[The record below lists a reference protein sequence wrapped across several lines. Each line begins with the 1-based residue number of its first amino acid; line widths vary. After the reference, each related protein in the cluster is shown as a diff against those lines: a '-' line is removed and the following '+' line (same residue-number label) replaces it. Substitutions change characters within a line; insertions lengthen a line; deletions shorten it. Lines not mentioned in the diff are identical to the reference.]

1 MRKFR
6 GNKRAISPV
15 FSTVILVLI
24 VVIGMSAVFSFFV
37 GYVSDYQSGR
47 GSSVMEL
54 LEIEDVF
61 FNTTDKSSVDVWLY
75 NYGEIEVELDSVF
88 VNGLPVNFTFYP
100 ASARELG
107 DFDGDGVVDILT
119 FSHAKYNLSLWVN
132 WDDPNAK
139 SIHVFRFVTKR
150 GTIVEREYFSPEV

>member
-1 MRKFR
+1 LRKFR

-15 FSTVILVLI
+15 FSTVLLVLI

-54 LEIEDVF
+54 LDIEDVF
-61 FNTTDKSSVDVWLY
+61 FNTTDTGSVDVWLY

-100 ASARELG
+100 ASAGELG
-107 DFDGDGVVDILT
+107 DFDGNGAVDILT
-119 FSHAKYNLSLWVN
+119 FSHAKFKLSLGAD
-132 WDDPNAK
+132 WDADTK
-139 SIHVFRFVTKR
+139 SVYVLRFVTKR
-150 GTIVEREYFSPEV
+150 GTIVEREYFEPEV

>member
-1 MRKFR
+1 MRTFR

-15 FSTVILVLI
+15 FSTVLLVLI

-54 LEIEDVF
+54 LDIEDVF
-61 FNTTDKSSVDVWLY
+61 FNATDRSSVDVWLY
-75 NYGEIEVELDSVF
+75 NYGEIEVELDAVF

-100 ASARELG
+100 ASAGELG
-107 DFDGDGVVDILT
+107 DFDGDGAVDILT
-119 FSHAKYNLSLWVN
+119 FSHAKYNLSLWLD

-139 SIHVFRFVTKR
+139 SIYVFRFVTKR
-150 GTIVEREYFSPEV
+150 GTIVEREYFTPEV

>member
-54 LEIEDVF
+54 LDIEDVF
-61 FNTTDKSSVDVWLY
+61 FNSTDTSSVDVWLY
-75 NYGEIEVELDSVF
+75 NYGEIEVELDAVF

-107 DFDGDGVVDILT
+107 DFDGDGAVDILT
-119 FSHAKYNLSLWVN
+119 FSHVKYNLSLWLN
-132 WDDPNAK
+132 WDAK
-139 SIHVFRFVTKR
+139 PIHVFRFVTKR
-150 GTIVEREYFSPEV
+150 GTIVEREYFTPEV

>member
-1 MRKFR
+1 LRKLR
-6 GNKRAISPV
+6 GNRRAVSPV
-15 FSTVILVLI
+15 FSTVLLVLI

-61 FNTTDKSSVDVWLY
+61 FDSDDTSSVDVWLY
-75 NYGEIEVELDSVF
+75 NYGEIEVELDAVF
-88 VNGLPVNFTFYP
+88 VNGWPVNFTFYP

-107 DFDGDGVVDILT
+107 DFDGNGAVDLLT
-119 FSHAKYNLSLWVN
+119 FSHAKYRLSLQEN
-132 WDDPNAK
+132 WDADAK
-139 SIHVFRFVTKR
+139 LVYVLRFVTKR
-150 GTIVEREYFSPEV
+150 GTIVEREYFEP

>member
-1 MRKFR
+1 MRRFR
-6 GNKRAISPV
+6 GSRRAISPV

-47 GSSVMEL
+47 GSAVMEL

-61 FNTTDKSSVDVWLY
+61 FDSDDRSSVDVWLY

-88 VNGLPVNFTFYP
+88 VNGWPVEFTFYE
-100 ASARELG
+100 ASAEELG
-107 DFDGDGVVDILT
+107 DFDGDGAVDILA
-119 FSHAKYNLSLWVN
+119 FSHAKYNLPLEMD
-132 WDDPNAK
+132 WDEDAR
-139 SIHVFRFVTKR
+139 SVYVLRFVTRR
-150 GTIVEREYFSPEV
+150 GTIVEREYFEPGV

>member
-1 MRKFR
+1 M
-6 GNKRAISPV
+6 
-15 FSTVILVLI
+15 LI

-61 FNTTDKSSVDVWLY
+61 FNTSDPNRTSVDVWLY

-88 VNGLPVNFTFYP
+88 VNGLPVNFTFYS

-119 FSHAKYNLSLWVN
+119 FSHAKYNLSLWVD
-132 WDDPNAK
+132 WDTKP
-139 SIHVFRFVTKR
+139 ILVFRFVTQR
-150 GTIVEREYFSPEV
+150 GTIVEREYFTPEV

>member
-6 GNKRAISPV
+6 GNKRALSPV

-61 FNTTDKSSVDVWLY
+61 FNTTDRRSVDVWLY
-75 NYGEIEVELDSVF
+75 NYGEIEVELESVF

-100 ASARELG
+100 ASAMELD
-107 DFDGDGVVDILT
+107 DFDGNGAVDILM
-119 FSHAKYNLSLWVN
+119 FSRAKYNLSLWAD
-132 WDDPNAK
+132 WDVDTK
-139 SIHVFRFVTKR
+139 SVYVFRFVTKR
-150 GTIVEREYFSPEV
+150 GTIVERDYFEPEV

>member
-6 GNKRAISPV
+6 GNNRAISPV
-15 FSTVILVLI
+15 LGTVILVLI

-47 GSSVMEL
+47 GSAVMEL

-61 FNTTDKSSVDVWLY
+61 FDSDDTGSVDVWLY

-88 VNGLPVNFTFYP
+88 VNGWPVDFVFYP

-107 DFDGDGVVDILT
+107 DFDGNGAVDILT
-119 FSHAKYNLSLWVN
+119 FSHAKYRLSLVVD
-132 WDDPNAK
+132 WDDEDAK
-139 SIHVFRFVTKR
+139 PVHVLRFVTKR
-150 GTIVEREYFSPEV
+150 GTIVEREYFTPGV

>member
-6 GNKRAISPV
+6 GNKRAVSPV
-15 FSTVILVLI
+15 FSTVMLVLI

-54 LEIEDVF
+54 LDIEDVF
-61 FNTTDKSSVDVWLY
+61 FDPANTSGVDVWLY
-75 NYGEIEVELDSVF
+75 NYGEIEVELDSAF
-88 VNGLPVNFTFYP
+88 VNGLPVNFTFYS
-100 ASARELG
+100 ASAMELG
-107 DFDGDGVVDILT
+107 DFDGNGAVEILT
-119 FSHAKYNLSLWVN
+119 FSHAKYNLSLWLD
-132 WDDPNAK
+132 WDDPDAK
-139 SIHVFRFVTKR
+139 SVYVLRFVTKR